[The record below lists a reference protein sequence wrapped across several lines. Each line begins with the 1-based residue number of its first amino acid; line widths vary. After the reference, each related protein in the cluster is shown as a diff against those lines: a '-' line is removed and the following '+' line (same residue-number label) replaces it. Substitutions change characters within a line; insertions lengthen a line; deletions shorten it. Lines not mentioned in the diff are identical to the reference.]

1 MLVNVLHLY
10 KSNVSLYYFTY
21 VNSACS
27 GIYLLYIKIE
37 VKRQLYL
44 LNEEYLMNFRT
55 YGH

>member
-1 MLVNVLHLY
+1 MIHLY
-10 KSNVSLYYFTY
+10 KSNAFLYYFTY
-21 VNSACS
+21 VNCICS
-27 GIYLLYIKIE
+27 GIYLLYIEIG